1 MIKNRIEY
9 GIILLVAVLLFLFY
23 HNFFFFYLLLI
34 AVVLAFASYAVSKK
48 AFSGIEVRCKIPLD
62 SVGEGNDIPVDFIIN
77 NSTPFPMP
85 GVRLDYTVKNGFY
98 PNNEKQEMTLPV
110 RRGKHSFRWK
120 ISSVYAGMVL
130 LEGEKMRMQDYL
142 GLFVFEREWK
152 ADARITVLPNA
163 DDIIMDIV
171 ENTLVEGEENDTDA
185 SLMSEDVTQVK
196 EFREYALGDRMQRV
210 NWKISAKYDDLYVK
224 EFEKLYDRTLSLLVE
239 LRRDSEEIGFLDELI
254 TAFWS
259 AAVRLIDMEIPF
271 RVQWYDKKAGRFCG
285 ENVNDEDTLI
295 DSVNQIFMMQ
305 SYDGYD
311 AFEHYKESPLGRN
324 DSAVYFTTPGFGGID
339 TSKKIG
345 TYKDKVV
352 LIWLQ

>member
-9 GIILLVAVLLFLFY
+9 CVILLVAVLLFVFY

-34 AVVLAFASYAVSKK
+34 AVALAFASHAISKK
-48 AFSGIEVRCKIPLD
+48 AFDGIEVKVQIPLD
-62 SVGEGNDIPVDFIIN
+62 SVGEGNEIPVDFIID
-77 NSTPFPMP
+77 NSTLFPMP
-85 GVRLDYTVKNGFY
+85 GVRLDYTVENGFY
-98 PNNEKQEMTLPV
+98 PNDEKQEMTLPV
-110 RRGKHSFRWK
+110 RRGRRSFRWK
-120 ISSVYAGMVL
+120 ISSVYAGMVIL
-130 LEGEKMRMQDYL
+130 TGKRMRMQDYL
-142 GLFVFEREWK
+142 GLFVFEREWD

-171 ENTLVEGEENDTDA
+171 ENTLVEGEEDDTDA
-185 SLMSEDVTQVK
+185 SLMSEDVTQIK
-196 EFREYALGDRMQRV
+196 EFREYAPGDRMQRV
-210 NWKISAKYDDLYVK
+210 NWKISAKYDELYVK

-259 AAVRLIDMEIPF
+259 AAVKLIDMEIPF
-271 RVQWYDKKAGRFCG
+271 RVQWYDKKSGKFCS
-285 ENVNDEDTLI
+285 ENVNDEDTLT
-295 DSVNQIFMMQ
+295 DAVNQIFMMQ
-305 SYDGYD
+305 SYDGYE
-311 AFEHYKESPLGRN
+311 AFEHYKESPLGKY
-324 DSAVYFTTPGFGGID
+324 DTAVYFTTPGFGGID